1 MTTYTNIIK
10 TLSVGSNSYLL
21 TESLLFLTTEDGNRI
36 ILEQGGGEAWSNTNK
51 QTTTY
56 TNILK

>member
-1 MTTYTNIIK
+1 MTTYTNTTK
-10 TLSVGSNSYLL
+10 TLSIGSNSHLL
-21 TESLLFLTTEDGNRI
+21 TESLLFLTTESGDRI

-56 TNILK
+56 TNVLK